1 MTAWL
6 IRRFVK
12 DYENTE
18 NGEVRAAYG
27 TLGSCVGILVNL
39 LLSAGKFL
47 IGLLSG

>member
-27 TLGSCVGILVNL
+27 TLGSCVGHCWSTCFCLPAN
-39 LLSAGKFL
+39 F
-47 IGLLSG
+47 